1 MHRKTNTVTLDC
13 LAVDLEIV
21 YVCCLKNFE
30 EGLFYFH
37 ICEIPDSFVVFLR
50 ETRLTLLLSWSLKLL
65 TCFWYWKVLQ
75 LFKKKLIHVKSCAGR
90 VSRARTET
98 SGSGTH
104 PAFCDVVGP
113 IPLRTSAA
121 QDSSCSYGLHGVLC
135 YCPVSVRSR
144 LQHLVFVTPG

>member
-13 LAVDLEIV
+13 LAVDLEIA

-37 ICEIPDSFVVFLR
+37 ICKKPDSFVVFLR

-75 LFKKKLIHVKSCAGR
+75 LF
-90 VSRARTET
+90 
-98 SGSGTH
+98 
-104 PAFCDVVGP
+104 
-113 IPLRTSAA
+113 
-121 QDSSCSYGLHGVLC
+121 
-135 YCPVSVRSR
+135 
-144 LQHLVFVTPG
+144 